1 MGRTWTEEQK
11 KAFGDKM
18 KKARE
23 EKAEKAKDGKHREEA
38 AEQVKRQIT
47 IPESQLTELLERMA
61 KLEAEK
67 QQQVSYQPQQ
77 ATISSTGQVIG
88 IQEKYPINKALYLHL
103 DPRDRLMNE
112 PQLKRFALRDNY
124 SLYWDIFISTYTT
137 SSGVKMS
144 EPRFELQIRQ
154 KDFDDDGNENGEFH
168 IGTHVSHEDYDAAV
182 ELALSLGMDVDPKM
196 GVDFL
201 DEMRYQNWKMFIM
214 EYFYPPKTI
223 KQTNTGKKEMVVNG
237 RVVTFYENPK
247 DLHRDK

>member
-1 MGRTWTEEQK
+1 MGRKWTDEQK
-11 KAFGDKM
+11 QAFAEKM

-23 EKAEKAKDGKHREEA
+23 EKSKENVDGKHREQA
-38 AEQVKRQIT
+38 KREIT
-47 IPESQLTELLERMA
+47 IPESQLNELLERMA

-88 IQEKYPINKALYLHL
+88 IQEKYPINKGLYLHL
-103 DPRDRLMNE
+103 DPRERLFNE

-124 SLYWDIFISTYTT
+124 SLYWDVFVSTYTT

-154 KDFDDDGNENGEFH
+154 KEFDEDGNETGEYH
-168 IGTHVSHEDYDAAV
+168 IGKHVSHEDYDAAV

-214 EYFYPPKTI
+214 ELFYPPKTI
-223 KQTNTGKKEMVVNG
+223 KVTNTGKKEMVVDG

-247 DLHRDK
+247 DLNRDK